1 MAQSPCWQYCCLLN
15 VWASNRHRAQC
26 SRHHVL
32 WRGDVCFA
40 GDTINSSSTAAEQL
54 MRCDEHCY
62 QVIKDKWRLT
72 QKHGLDSAASPPGA
86 QQPKTDGEHNGP
98 VTAALFN
105 TSIIL
110 DQTVSWG
117 GLPGPQGLMDSHLYT
132 ILYSS
137 GSLTLCATSHV
148 GE

>member
-26 SRHHVL
+26 SRQHVL

-40 GDTINSSSTAAEQL
+40 GDTINSSSAAAEQL

-72 QKHGLDSAASPPGA
+72 QKHGLDSGA
-86 QQPKTDGEHNGP
+86 QEPKTDGEHNGR

-105 TSIIL
+105 TLRYFHHFGPNGQLGWVPRTPGL
-110 DQTVSWG
+110 DGFTPLYHPVQLGLINPVLHIPHWTV
-117 GLPGPQGLMDSHLYT
+117 
-132 ILYSS
+132 
-137 GSLTLCATSHV
+137 V
-148 GE
+148 